1 MKVSD
6 KVVQR
11 LRLLIEKN
19 NVQVG
24 ERLPAERQL
33 CEQLGVSRSSL
44 REAIQQLITAGIIQS
59 KAGAGT
65 YLKQLPAHWSQHQIV
80 EPLFGLIDQDLA
92 VVIKTHP
99 IAPSIIYTSFLPT
112 SSRSK
117 RPFWKPTFRRMKNG
131 RLTLRSPYCL
141 SVASLRALV
150 RRLFFKSVGRLGLD
164 LLVTFGAMPKVTT
177 SPFLNCSKFS
187 ISCYPVLL
195 M

>member
-65 YLKQLPAHWSQHQIV
+65 YLKQLPAHWSQYQIV
-80 EPLFGLIDQDLA
+80 EPLSGLMDQDPEYRFDVQEA
-92 VVIKTHP
+92 
-99 IAPSIIYTSFLPT
+99 
-112 SSRSK
+112 
-117 RPFWKPTFRRMKNG
+117 RMARCN
-131 RLTLRSPYCL
+131 C
-141 SVASLRALV
+141 SLR
-150 RRLFFKSVGRLGLD
+150 LGHIR
-164 LLVTFGAMPKVTT
+164 VFHRIFPRQAQNGSESEP
-177 SPFLNCSKFS
+177 
-187 ISCYPVLL
+187 
-195 M
+195 